1 MSVHNGDTATSRQA
15 DPILDDLAQLLLEK
29 LDVLLDRLTDR
40 AMASPRAGSAPWRSD
55 WLDRSSDDGRDLE
68 RRRVLTRIG
77 LAHRAGLSHGRDVEI
92 ARSLGV
98 TDAELRAAGGINARP
113 RARYRPRHHRDQL
126 AMFEL

>member
-1 MSVHNGDTATSRQA
+1 M
-15 DPILDDLAQLLLEK
+15 LDDLAHLLLEK

-40 AMASPRAGSAPWRSD
+40 ALASPRAGSAAWRSD
-55 WLDRSSDDGRDLE
+55 WLDRSTDDGRDLE

-77 LAHRAGLSHGRDVEI
+77 LAHRAGLSHGRDITI

-98 TDAELRAAGGINARP
+98 TDAELRAGGIDARP
-113 RARYRPRHHRDQL
+113 RTRCRPRHHCDQL